1 MGCDTCKQKNNQTT
15 NTKKNKG
22 SNLSPSDLNVSLFE
36 GNSLMNSSFL
46 FKLVTFLILTLA
58 IPFIV
63 IALWVTVFFIVFLPN
78 RENVNKLQSWV
89 TGIFKFL
96 LKRKAVRLERK
107 NRLKFKDKKGYD
119 DPEMV
124 EIEVVERQ
132 DNKDE
137 NEE

>member
-22 SNLSPSDLNVSLFE
+22 EGLSPSDLNVSLFE
-36 GNSLMNSSFL
+36 GKSLMNSSFL
-46 FKLVTFLILTLA
+46 FKLITFLIITIG

-63 IALWVTVFFIVFLPN
+63 FALWLTVFFTLFIPN
-78 RENVNKLQSWV
+78 KENGNKLQSWV
-89 TGIFKFL
+89 TGIFSFI
-96 LKRKAVRLERK
+96 LKRRAVRLERK
-107 NRLKFKDKKGYD
+107 NRVKFRDKRGYD

>member
-15 NTKKNKG
+15 NSKKNKG
-22 SNLSPSDLNVSLFE
+22 NNLTPSDLNVSLFE
-36 GNSLMNSSFL
+36 GNSLMNSGFL

-107 NRLKFKDKKGYD
+107 NRVKFKDKKGYE
-119 DPEMV
+119 DPEMI

-132 DNKDE
+132 DNKEE

>member
-1 MGCDTCKQKNNQTT
+1 MGCNTCKQKNNQTT
-15 NTKKNKG
+15 NTKKTNNG
-22 SNLSPSDLNVSLFE
+22 GISPSDLNATLFE
-36 GNSLMNSSFL
+36 GKSLMNSNFA
-46 FKLVTFLILTLA
+46 FKLVTFLIITIG

-63 IALWVTVFFIVFLPN
+63 VALWVTVFFITFLPN
-78 RENVNKLQSWV
+78 KENVNKLQSWV

-96 LKRKAVRLERK
+96 LKRKAIRMERK
-107 NRLKFKDKKGYD
+107 NRVKFRENKGYD